1 MKSLITT
8 IKTGMQ
14 MLLCSICIIACTN
27 EEVLENNPQ
36 NYAGKAIDLV
46 VSGPDNHAVS
56 RAANVKE
63 TFKKDDIIHISTT
76 FTLIDANKSES
87 TSTAYSCLKYNGT
100 KWNEYD
106 TKTFTWPW
114 NATKA
119 SFTAYYIPSAGNYE
133 NKDALNK
140 GDLPVTLS
148 ALSQQK
154 NGEDPLIATYTD
166 VPAGG
171 SVYLQFNHLLSKV
184 TFKNLDETAKAD
196 SFYLMVDC
204 DKKIT
209 FTRTDNDKLTHTTSA
224 LSGRNFIANASSSS
238 TEIAFL
244 IPELAKDTKIRL
256 ARKDMSPYHSLEIP
270 IAFMPGKHYTIDIT
284 QLADND
290 ISDSVKEED
299 WNADATEVTLDAT
312 EIGKYLES
320 IRDGKAYSYKDKQ
333 ILITYQDES
342 YNHIVAQICNVNF
355 NNVEFTPVNIRGN
368 IIFQGNG
375 HKIKKLNIKN
385 AIHANE
391 PDAASGALCKALFG
405 RNAGTIKNLVIE
417 TVQMQAGNN
426 DDGQEYAGIL
436 TGLNEGIIENVK
448 LQGVTIEDD
457 ATTANYIGTVTGSNR
472 QNISNCQVLGDI
484 QITVEQTK
492 TDGIVYI
499 GGLTGSS
506 TGAGKVTNCLVQG
519 NNTKKSI
526 TVNGS
531 YNICYIGGMAGL
543 CEDIDNCTT
552 NLNTT
557 INGTSKTNLYTG
569 GFAGAI
575 ENAKAVQSNTAIGDV
590 SLGESVSATMGGFA
604 GSLQNSTLHD
614 CAASGNLSYAA
625 TSTTV
630 GGLIGNIRC
639 TNEVTVIRYSSAT
652 GNVSAN
658 DGGFIGTTTK
668 QDTDKG
674 TLTIQNSFCI
684 SDADNFIKED
694 NITATIENCH
704 IKGIST
710 SDNTAS
716 FSSSEKYWTN
726 TPAIYGNDTNGNP
739 IYYLKRNLIGKE

>member
-14 MLLCSICIIACTN
+14 MLLCSIYIIACTN

-46 VSGPDNHAVS
+46 VTGPDNHAVS

-76 FTLIDANKSES
+76 FTLINANKSES
-87 TSTAYSCLKYNGT
+87 TSTVYSCLKYNGT
-100 KWNEYD
+100 KWSEHD

-119 SFTAYYIPSAGNYE
+119 TFTAYYIPSAGNYE
-133 NKDALNK
+133 NKDALK
-140 GDLPVTLS
+140 QSKLSVTLS
-148 ALSQQK
+148 DLSQQK
-154 NGEDPLIATYTD
+154 NGEDPLTATYTD

-204 DKKIT
+204 NKKIT
-209 FTRTDNDKLTHTTSA
+209 FTRTNEDKLTHTIST
-224 LSGRNFIANASSSS
+224 LSGRNFIANASSSD
-238 TEIAFL
+238 TEITFL
-244 IPELAKDTKIRL
+244 IPELKNNTKIRL
-256 ARKDMSPYHSLEIP
+256 ARKDMSPYHSLKIP
-270 IAFMPGKHYTIDIT
+270 IDFMPGRHYTIDIT

-299 WNADATEVTLDAT
+299 WNADAAEVTLDAT
-312 EIGKYLES
+312 AIGKYLES
-320 IRDGKAYSYKDKQ
+320 IRDGKEYSYNGKQ
-333 ILITYQDES
+333 ILITYKDEF
-342 YNHIVAQICNVNF
+342 YHNIVAQICDVNF
-355 NNVEFTPVNIRGN
+355 NNVEFTPVNIRAN
-368 IIFQGNG
+368 IVFQGNS
-375 HKIKKLNIKN
+375 HKIKNLNITN
-385 AIHANE
+385 AIHANA
-391 PDAASGALCKALFG
+391 PDDTSGALCKALFG

-417 TVQMQAGNN
+417 TAKMQAGTN

-436 TGLNEGIIENVK
+436 TGLNEGIIENLK
-448 LQGVTIEDD
+448 LQGVTIGEN

-472 QNISNCQVLGDI
+472 QNVSNCQVLGDI
-484 QITVEQTK
+484 KITVAQTK
-492 TDGIVYI
+492 TEGSVYI
-499 GGLTGSS
+499 GGFTGSS

-519 NNTKKSI
+519 NDTKKSI

-531 YNICYIGGMAGL
+531 YNICYVGGMVGL
-543 CEDIDNCTT
+543 CENMDNCTT

-557 INGTSKTNLYTG
+557 INGTSKINHAG

-575 ENAKAVQSNTAIGDV
+575 ENAKAVQSNTAIGDI
-590 SLGESVSATMGGFA
+590 SLGQSVNATMGGFA

-625 TSTTV
+625 TSTV

-639 TNEVTVIRYSSAT
+639 TNEATVIRYSSAT
-652 GNVSAN
+652 GNVPA
-658 DGGFIGTTTK
+658 DAGGFIGVTTK

-684 SDADNFIKED
+684 SNADNFIKED

-710 SDNTAS
+710 SDYTVS

-726 TPAIYGNDTNGNP
+726 TPAIYGNDTNDNP